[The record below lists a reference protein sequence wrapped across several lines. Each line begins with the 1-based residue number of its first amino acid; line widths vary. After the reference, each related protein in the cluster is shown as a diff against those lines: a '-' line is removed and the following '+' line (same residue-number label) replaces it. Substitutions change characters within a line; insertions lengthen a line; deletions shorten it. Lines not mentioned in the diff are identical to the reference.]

1 MLNNMSKGFD
11 KVHIKDAV
19 KSHSRFDLS
28 RRHITSLNIGQIL
41 PICSDELVPNDV
53 FNVNHSV
60 FARVAPMV
68 VPTYGDVQ
76 FRTQTVFV
84 PFHQVFEGIDSFIGG
99 QAKYKG
105 RTLKM
110 PVITLGEL
118 FAFFQKYSSVV
129 ASPSGNDSFDWQ
141 YRADGSSTVFYRF
154 SEQGK
159 YYYKVMRCLGYA
171 IPRNINTASSS
182 VWTTTDSKVTV
193 SALPLLCFA
202 KGYCDW
208 MQNSYRYNTSELT
221 SVLDSIARG
230 VNVTNVFNNSDGKLT
245 ATGIET
251 LLKYV
256 TVQYDDNYFTTA
268 WESPN
273 SPLASVGSID
283 SINADRSMCVS
294 GNKIYNFNDKSMFVP
309 TTVPEYGT
317 AIVQRTL
324 DYLQAFD
331 SWVRRNNYAGSK
343 DVEQIYSRFGVKI
356 DDFRARYAYMV
367 GDSTTSMS
375 IGDVTATSNSVFDSE
390 EMPIGDYVGKGIVN
404 GGNGFSFRA
413 SDFGM
418 LITYGYLTVRPLYA
432 KGFNRTVMHTQPLDF
447 YTPEFDTLQAQAISL
462 SELRAYEKGGS
473 AQSGQYGEIFGF
485 CPRFNEYRFARDMV
499 TGDMELMEQYQ
510 CWHLQRNLELG
521 SQSKAQSSAIM
532 QMPQTNSEFNRIFTV
547 TDGLEDKFLIDFKY
561 NVNATRPIKTLSG
574 SLDLGEG
581 DLDMSLGGTTLN

>member
-1 MLNNMSKGFD
+1 MSKGFD

-41 PICSDELVPNDV
+41 PMCTDELVPNDV

-84 PFHQVFEGIDSFIGG
+84 PYHQVFEGIDSFIGG

-110 PVITLGEL
+110 PVITLQEL
-118 FAFFQKYSSVV
+118 FLFFQGISSEVS
-129 ASPSGNDSFDWQ
+129 SPSSTDGYDWE
-141 YRADGSSTVFYRF
+141 YRNNGSTTVYYKF

-159 YYYKVMRCLGYA
+159 YFYKVMRCLGYA

-182 VWTTTDSKVTV
+182 VWTTTDSKMTV

-221 SVLDSIARG
+221 STLDSIARG
-230 VNVTNVFNNSDGKLT
+230 ISVSGVFNNG
-245 ATGIET
+245 TGVISANGIVQ
-251 LLKYV
+251 LLRYI

-273 SPLASVGSID
+273 SPLATVGSID
-283 SINADRSMCVS
+283 SMVIDTSMRVS
-294 GNKIYNFNDKSMFVP
+294 GNKFYNDADKIMFVP
-309 TTVPEYGT
+309 SSVTGRGT

-331 SWVRRNNYAGSK
+331 NWVRRNNYAGSK

-404 GGNGFSFRA
+404 GCNGFSFRA

-418 LITYGYLTVRPLYA
+418 LITYGYITVRPLYA

-462 SELRAYEKGGS
+462 SEIRAFEKGTS

-499 TGDMELMEQYQ
+499 TGDMELLEQYQ
-510 CWHLQRNLELG
+510 CWHLQRNIELG
-521 SQSKAQSSAIM
+521 SQSKAQSNAVM
-532 QMPQTNSEFNRIFTV
+532 QMPQTDSEFNRIFTV
-547 TDGLEDKFLIDFKY
+547 TDGIEDKFLVDFKY